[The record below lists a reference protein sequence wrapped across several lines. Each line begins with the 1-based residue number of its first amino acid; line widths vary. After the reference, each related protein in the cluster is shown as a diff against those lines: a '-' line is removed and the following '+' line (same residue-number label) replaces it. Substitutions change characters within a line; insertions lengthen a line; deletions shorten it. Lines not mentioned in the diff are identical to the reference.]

1 VGELV
6 AIEFRSK
13 ALRVDRS
20 LEGRV
25 QECLKEFA
33 NSGSIQSAQNLRQ
46 AAFPTS
52 EFYASRC
59 LPDGSWVVEIRY
71 DNLLHEGEGPTEA
84 AALVDAVM
92 RISEAIRIAP
102 RSNSR

>member
-1 VGELV
+1 MGELV

-13 ALRVDRS
+13 ALRVDRL
-20 LEGRV
+20 LESRV

-33 NSGSIQSAQNLRQ
+33 KSGSLQSAQNLRHVI
-46 AAFPTS
+46 FPTS
-52 EFYASRC
+52 EFYAARC

-71 DNLLHEGEGPTEA
+71 DNLLHEGEGQTEA

-92 RISEAIRIAP
+92 QISEAIRIP
-102 RSNSR
+102 LRSNSR

>member
-6 AIEFRSK
+6 TIEFRSK
-13 ALRVDRS
+13 SLGVDRS

-33 NSGSIQSAQNLRQ
+33 NSGSFNSAQNLRHL
-46 AAFPTS
+46 AFPTS
-52 EFYASRC
+52 EYYASRC
-59 LPDGSWVVEIRY
+59 LPDGRWVVEIRY

-92 RISEAIRIAP
+92 RISEAIRIP
-102 RSNSR
+102 LRSNSR

>member
-1 VGELV
+1 VGELI

-25 QECLKEFA
+25 QECLKEFEK
-33 NSGSIQSAQNLRQ
+33 SGSIHSAQNLRHV
-46 AAFPTS
+46 AFPTS
-52 EFYASRC
+52 EFYGARC

-92 RISEAIRIAP
+92 RISEATTIPA